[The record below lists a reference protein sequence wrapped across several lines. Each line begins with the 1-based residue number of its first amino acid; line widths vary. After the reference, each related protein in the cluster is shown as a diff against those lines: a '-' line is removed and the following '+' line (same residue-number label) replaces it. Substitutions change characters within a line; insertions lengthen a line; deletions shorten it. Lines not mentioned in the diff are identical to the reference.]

1 MSGLARA
8 RSGFTLVEMLI
19 VILMISTLA
28 GIAYPN
34 VRGAVF
40 RASAAK
46 IVSDARAIE
55 LAVRNYA
62 EDKDENPPGA
72 GWGVLPPALAP
83 YVRDNMPFTYRG
95 LDYRLVTQV
104 SPPSVRLEVQYPGGD
119 GAGLALQRFAGPNVT
134 WTATRTTFWFDS

>member
-1 MSGLARA
+1 MRGLRRA
-8 RSGFTLVEMLI
+8 RNGFTIIEMLI
-19 VILMISTLA
+19 VLLMMGTLA
-28 GIAYPN
+28 GIAWPN
-34 VRGAVF
+34 VRTAVF
-40 RASAAK
+40 KASAAK

-62 EDKDENPPGA
+62 EDYDANPPGA
-72 GWGVLPPALAP
+72 GWGTLPPALAP

-104 SPPSVRLEVQYPGGD
+104 SPPSVRLEVQYAADD
-119 GAGLALQRFAGPNVT
+119 GTGLALQRFAGPNVT